1 MDEYVYVV
9 YSYNAF
15 DSSDPEQPF
24 KTQIAWSS
32 ELNLGHKTWFDLT
45 MHNLEL
51 SDEIYSPFKS

>member
-24 KTQIAWSS
+24 KTQIGWSS
-32 ELNLGHKTWFDLT
+32 EISRDHKTWFDLT

-51 SDEIYSPFKS
+51 SDQIYSPFKS